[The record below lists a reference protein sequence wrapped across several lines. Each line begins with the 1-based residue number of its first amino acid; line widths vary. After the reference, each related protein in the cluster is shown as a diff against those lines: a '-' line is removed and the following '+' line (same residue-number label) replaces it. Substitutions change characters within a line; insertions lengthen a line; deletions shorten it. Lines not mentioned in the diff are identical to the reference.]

1 MTTHD
6 LDVYVATCDPLPEPD
21 PDEAPLRRALAAAG
35 LRAAWA
41 PWTDPEVQWERAR
54 MMIPRATWD
63 YYRDRDAYLAW
74 IERVAARGVR
84 VENAPPVLAWS
95 TDKRYL
101 ADLRAAGVPV
111 VDTVFVDRG
120 ATTSLASICDEHG
133 WERVVVKPRVSAAS
147 FETYAMRRNRL
158 DEATWARVVATR
170 DMMVQPFVEAVA
182 AEGERSVVVI
192 DGEITHAVRKRPRF
206 AGDVECVDGPWEVDG
221 DEREVVEAALD
232 VVGAPLLYARVD
244 LARDDARAPQVME
257 LELVEPSLFFELG
270 CGAVERFVAG
280 VQARLAVA

>member
-21 PDEAPLRRALAAAG
+21 PDEAPLRQALAAAG
-35 LRAAWA
+35 VRAAWA
-41 PWTDPEVQWERAR
+41 PWTDPDVRWERAR

-63 YYRDRDAYLAW
+63 YYRDRDAFVAW
-74 IERVAARGVR
+74 VERVRAGGTR
-84 VENAPPVLAWS
+84 VENPPSVLSWS
-95 TDKRYL
+95 TDKHYL

-111 VDTVFVDRG
+111 VDTVFVPRG
-120 ATTSLASICDEHG
+120 STRTLASVCDEHG

-147 FETYAMRRNRL
+147 FETFAMRRTRL
-158 DEATWARVVATR
+158 DEETWARVVADR

-206 AGDVECVDGPWEVDG
+206 AGDDECVDGPWEVED
-221 DEREVVEAALD
+221 DEREVVQAALD
-232 VVGAPLLYARVD
+232 VVGEPLLYARVD
-244 LARDDARAPQVME
+244 LARDGDRRPLVME
-257 LELVEPSLFFELG
+257 LELVEPSLFFDLG
-270 CGAVERFVAG
+270 VGALSRFVAG
-280 VQARLAVA
+280 IQARLGAT